1 MLSAHSITHKYN
13 DFIALDSVSIDIKP
27 GEIVGLLGKNGAG
40 KSSLMRVLTGFMQP
54 TEGIVYFD
62 GLELQDNAKIIQAQI
77 GYLPENNILYD
88 EMSVFDYLAFVSEIR
103 GVPKSKR
110 MELLSKAIFKTG
122 LESKVLSSIFELSKG
137 YKQRVGVAQA
147 LIHDPKLLI
156 LDEPTNGLDP
166 TQVLQIRDLIK
177 ELKTANTAVLVSSH
191 ILNEVELLCDRVI
204 MLDSGKKTVDVAMND
219 FIATGKIKLT
229 ISSLSQELHARILD
243 RGDVESIEISE
254 QVKDKI
260 RIVIKLQK
268 GADLDKAM
276 ASIVKKF
283 VENKVEIYAA
293 KPEER
298 GDWSTFL
305 IVMKKEG
312 QTLLDKIL
320 AIYKKENYLF
330 FSSSSSLVFFG
341 AFLGVVI
348 FNFFWV
354 ERFFSRNIM
363 DIRPLFES
371 LPFALNFFV
380 QCYYN
385 ENVERR
391 KEEVGQSNYY

>member
-13 DFIALDSVSIDIKP
+13 EFIALDSVSIDIKP

-54 TEGIVYFD
+54 TEGIVHFD
-62 GLELQDNAKIIQAQI
+62 GLELRDNAKIIQAQI

-110 MELLSKAIFKTG
+110 MQLLSEAIFKTG

-166 TQVLQIRDLIK
+166 TQVLQIRGLIK

-191 ILNEVELLCDRVI
+191 ILSEIELLCDRVI
-204 MLDSGKKTVDVAMND
+204 MLDLGRKTVDVAMND
-219 FIATGKIKLT
+219 FIATRKIKL
-229 ISSLSQELHARILD
+229 IVSSLSQELHARILD
-243 RGDVESIEISE
+243 RGDVESIEFSE

-260 RIVIKLQK
+260 RVAIKLQK
-268 GADLDKAM
+268 GAVLDEAM
-276 ASIVKKF
+276 ASIIKKF

-293 KPEER
+293 TPEER
-298 GDWSTFL
+298 GLEYIFARYE
-305 IVMKKEG
+305 EG
-312 QTLLDKIL
+312 SD
-320 AIYKKENYLF
+320 
-330 FSSSSSLVFFG
+330 SLG
-341 AFLGVVI
+341 
-348 FNFFWV
+348 
-354 ERFFSRNIM
+354 
-363 DIRPLFES
+363 
-371 LPFALNFFV
+371 
-380 QCYYN
+380 
-385 ENVERR
+385 
-391 KEEVGQSNYY
+391 

>member
-54 TEGIVYFD
+54 TEGIVHFD
-62 GLELQDNAKIIQAQI
+62 GLELQDKATIIQSQI

-110 MELLSKAIFKTG
+110 MRRLSKAISKTG

-204 MLDSGKKTVDVAMND
+204 MLDSGKKTIDVAMND

-229 ISSLSQELHARILD
+229 ISSLSQELHARISG

-293 KPEER
+293 KPEGR
-298 GDWSTFL
+298 GL
-305 IVMKKEG
+305 E
-312 QTLLDKIL
+312 
-320 AIYKKENYLF
+320 Y
-330 FSSSSSLVFFG
+330 
-341 AFLGVVI
+341 I
-348 FNFFWV
+348 FNQY
-354 ERFFSRNIM
+354 EEGRS
-363 DIRPLFES
+363 DS
-371 LPFALNFFV
+371 L
-380 QCYYN
+380 
-385 ENVERR
+385 
-391 KEEVGQSNYY
+391 G